1 MVHCLYKCF
10 CKFRAVDGQRFEFS
24 DSKIDV
30 IEQPT
35 YTKKRQYTFER
46 SKDEP
51 ANKMAKS
58 TNFMPTTCASSIAD
72 DDYSTCRR
80 VRVVATNHH
89 KIVNRARSEDI
100 RRRIRKIEQELPGLK
115 ILLRNRVKRSIALPE
130 VCPLVTVTDSH
141 RDSSGISNENRNK
154 SAQSTSSNAMEQS
167 IEKAITLSSLPGTD
181 SFKVDAN
188 SNKYRSRFNN
198 IIMKTMQGISHKLKT
213 MTALPSPVNKAFYYM
228 QWKHFLQA
236 FNADRI
242 YIWEVQLNTKEVL
255 LVVTDKNIM
264 PIVSN
269 AMYVINIKA
278 VSTERLPLLPKLI
291 KLGVI
296 NDETEKMSILLFG
309 ISNYWRVLGATHSE
323 NDFMNHKVVAVP
335 TPDSNPRL
343 ASKISY
349 LFNDMVQ
356 LTMKNRSKESTIT
369 SNICIRQLD
378 VADVDNIHV
387 PIPVV
392 GCHRWLMLSLANDF
406 SHIFVPAWKQF
417 ISHKKI
423 LAAIEHAKK
432 TRKTVRMG
440 PTSLKPQVYV
450 PHDSDKKIF
459 FGPMQKNETIDL
471 QLLQQTDGKMLLR
484 EDYQRITKEQ
494 PKVLTVGTWL
504 YMKDDHMMIGGDM
517 LTEPQMRTYPPKLKY
532 FPKTSS
538 STSLGFIP
546 LKPSTIT
553 SSNMNI
559 TLMSPTTADGF
570 SKCTTS
576 TPSTSSSGS
585 IPSSELIRH
594 LSLGLRARP
603 AKAASKSNLDSSP
616 IKVIDTSLL
625 MSPEFIEKP
634 LVPSASSSWISSASN
649 APHKREQLFATTIQ
663 SRPIT
668 LSFAP
673 NMQSSTDWKDVSKGV
688 PIRARRFTT
697 IASDGK
703 PTLKSILQRPT
714 IDKPVELASNEPQDK
729 AVRSKPIPNSIRER
743 RYTTIVSTGSKTLI
757 KNVSPH
763 VRPTI
768 NVKNFELLHN
778 PDNKLTLAPKSEPVT
793 ESPTQL
799 ILNRP
804 VIIKKI
810 DSIDTTVQPTS
821 LRQRS
826 KTIDRIT
833 SLPFNRPLSPSN
845 KQTMVKPATSTIA
858 SKLSTGPIRVVKPS
872 NLNLNLPVKVTTSHA
887 SIASDGKTVV
897 MKKLPMLRLMPSN
910 VRILGQN
917 KITRNSTETT
927 EIIDSDDETAAAAA
941 PPSSSRKL
949 QSSSKSMSTG
959 TNNTVNGYLISQI
972 RGLGK
977 IMAKKLFA
985 AYSVHLLDG
994 SKLFH
999 TFKHCTDYLNNV

>member
-10 CKFRAVDGQRFEFS
+10 CKFRAIDGQRFEFS
-24 DSKIDV
+24 NAKIDV

-51 ANKMAKS
+51 AYKTAKVS
-58 TNFMPTTCASSIAD
+58 NYINATCTSSMD
-72 DDYSTCRR
+72 DNDYSSCRR

-89 KIVNRARSEDI
+89 KILNRARSEDI

-130 VCPLVTVTDSH
+130 VCPLVTVNDSN
-141 RDSSGISNENRNK
+141 RDNSGISNENNSMMEKNK
-154 SAQSTSSNAMEQS
+154 SDPMEQS
-167 IEKAITLSSLPGTD
+167 IEKSITSSSFPVND

-188 SNKYRSRFNN
+188 SNKYRARFNN

-264 PIVSN
+264 PIVSD

-291 KLGVI
+291 KLGVV
-296 NDETEKMSILLFG
+296 NEETEKMSILLFG
-309 ISNYWRVLGATHSE
+309 INNYWRVLGVTHSE
-323 NDFMNHKVVAVP
+323 NDFMNHKVIAVP
-335 TPDSNPRL
+335 TPDTNPRL

-356 LTMKNRSKESTIT
+356 LTAKNRSKESSTT

-378 VADVDNIHV
+378 VADIDNIHV

-406 SHIFVPAWKQF
+406 SHIFVPSWKQF

-423 LAAIEHAKK
+423 LCAIDHAKK
-432 TRKTVRMG
+432 TQKTVRMG

-450 PHDSDKKIF
+450 PHDSQMKIF
-459 FGPMQKNETIDL
+459 FGPMQKNETFDL

-484 EDYQRITKEQ
+484 EDYQRITQEQ
-494 PKVLTVGTWL
+494 PKVLTIGTWL
-504 YMKDDHMMIGGDM
+504 YMKDDHMVLDEHTPDTQI
-517 LTEPQMRTYPPKLKY
+517 RTYPPKVKY
-532 FPKTSS
+532 FPKSS
-538 STSLGFIP
+538 STPQGFIP
-546 LKPSTIT
+546 LKPSTVT
-553 SSNMNI
+553 SNNLNI
-559 TLMSPTTADGF
+559 TLIPSTSSDGF

-576 TPSTSSSGS
+576 TPTTSSGN

-603 AKAASKSNLDSSP
+603 AKVLNKSNFDTSP
-616 IKVIDTSLL
+616 IKVVDTSLL
-625 MSPEFIEKP
+625 MSPQYLP
-634 LVPSASSSWISSASN
+634 TSSSSWTSSTSTSN
-649 APHKREQLFATTIQ
+649 APKSSYLVPAPKREQATATTIQ
-663 SRPIT
+663 SKPIT

-673 NMQSSTDWKDVSKGV
+673 NMQSTTDWKDVSKGV
-688 PIRARRFTT
+688 PIRKRRFTT
-697 IASDGK
+697 IVSDGK
-703 PTLKSILQRPT
+703 PTLKSILQRPI
-714 IDKPVELASNEPQDK
+714 IDKPSKTVELPSN
-729 AVRSKPIPNSIRER
+729 VRQNNSAMSKQVAQSIRER
-743 RYTTIVSTGSKTLI
+743 RYTTIVSTGAKPLF
-757 KNVSPH
+757 KNNSPN
-763 VRPTI
+763 VRPPT
-768 NVKNFELLHN
+768 NVKNFELVQN
-778 PDNKLTLAPKSEPVT
+778 PGNKLTLAPIPVT

-799 ILNRP
+799 IINRP

-810 DSIDTTVQPTS
+810 DSADSIAQPTS

-826 KTIDRIT
+826 KTIDR
-833 SLPFNRPLSPSN
+833 SNKLQPHRPLSPSN
-845 KQTMVKPATSTIA
+845 QQTNARPTTTTSTIV
-858 SKLSTGPIRVVKPS
+858 SKLSTAPIVVIKPS
-872 NLNLNLPVKVTTSHA
+872 SLNLSFPKKVSTPHA
-887 SIASDGKTVV
+887 SNALDGKSVI
-897 MKKLPMLRLMPSN
+897 MKKLPLPTLRLMPSN
-910 VRILGQN
+910 IKILGKN
-917 KITRNSTETT
+917 KISRNIT
-927 EIIDSDDETAAAAA
+927 EIIDSDDETA
-941 PPSSSRKL
+941 PPPPKKLLASSN
-949 QSSSKSMSTG
+949 SMSTG
-959 TNNTVNGYLISQI
+959 TNNTVNGYLVSQI

-985 AYSVHLLDG
+985 AYSVNLLDG